1 MQNPRL
7 AGRYAK
13 SLLDLATELNQVNII
28 HGDMKLL
35 QGICKSNRDFT
46 LLLRSPIVKPSIK
59 SKIIDSVIGG
69 KINATTS
76 SFIQLLVRKGRESY
90 LPEIAEAFIEQ
101 FNKLNNI
108 YRVKLTTATPVGE
121 DVKNDIVSRIKAQ
134 TPMQNIEL
142 ETAVKENLIGGFV
155 LEMQDMLV
163 DASILRDLK
172 DIKKQFLDN
181 HYIHKIR

>member
-101 FNKLNNI
+101 YNKLNNI

-121 DVKNDIVSRIKAQ
+121 DVKNDIVSRIKAE

-181 HYIHKIR
+181 QYIHKIR

>member
-101 FNKLNNI
+101 YNKLNNI

-121 DVKNDIVSRIKAQ
+121 DVKNDIVSRIKAE

-142 ETAVKENLIGGFV
+142 ETAVKEDLIGGFV

-181 HYIHKIR
+181 QYIHKIR

>member
-13 SLLDLATELNQVNII
+13 SLLDLATELNQVNLI

-101 FNKLNNI
+101 YNKLNNI

-121 DVKNDIVSRIKAQ
+121 DVKNDIVSRIKAE

-142 ETAVKENLIGGFV
+142 ETAVKEDLIGGFV

-181 HYIHKIR
+181 QYIHKIR

>member
-13 SLLDLATELNQVNII
+13 SLLDLATELNQVNLI

-59 SKIIDSVIGG
+59 SKIIDSVIGS

-101 FNKLNNI
+101 YNKLNNI

-121 DVKNDIVSRIKAQ
+121 DVKNDIVSRIKAE

-142 ETAVKENLIGGFV
+142 ETTVKEDLIGGFV

-181 HYIHKIR
+181 QYIHKIR

>member
-28 HGDMKLL
+28 HSDMKLL

-59 SKIIDSVIGG
+59 SKIIDSVIGS

-101 FNKLNNI
+101 YNKLNNI

-121 DVKNDIVSRIKAQ
+121 DVKNDIVSRIKAE

-181 HYIHKIR
+181 QYIHKIR

>member
-13 SLLDLATELNQVNII
+13 SLLDLATELNQVNLI

-59 SKIIDSVIGG
+59 SKIIDSVIGS

-101 FNKLNNI
+101 YNKLNNI

-121 DVKNDIVSRIKAQ
+121 DVKNDIVSRIKAE

-142 ETAVKENLIGGFV
+142 ETAVKEELIGGFV

-181 HYIHKIR
+181 QYIHKIR